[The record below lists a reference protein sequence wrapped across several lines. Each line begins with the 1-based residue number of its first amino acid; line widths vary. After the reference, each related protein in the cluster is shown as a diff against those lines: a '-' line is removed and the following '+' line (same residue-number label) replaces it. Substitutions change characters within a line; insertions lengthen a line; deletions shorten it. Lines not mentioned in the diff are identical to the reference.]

1 MINIENFEIKKE
13 LLFICKY
20 SFKRY
25 SRAERDLKQARPIGE
40 GAKKFYK
47 AINIKP
53 IKSPDSSELLVAMT
67 SDQGS
72 KFEKKIFKKLKI
84 NFAYYN

>member
-1 MINIENFEIKKE
+1 M
-13 LLFICKY
+13 
-20 SFKRY
+20 FKRY

-40 GAKKFYK
+40 GAKMFYK

-53 IKSPDSSELLVAMT
+53 IKSPDSNELLVAMT

-72 KFEKKIFKKLKI
+72 KFKKKKYRVVKLKI
-84 NFAYYN
+84 TLLIIIEYSKVFPAFTQR